1 MAITPRGTILLTF
14 AAFGAI
20 VGSNVGAFPIIVKNA
35 EVPLWLFGLVGSIG
49 MLSNIFAMSL
59 GGFIN
64 RYADHRTV
72 LLIVLPLS
80 FVALCFA
87 QLAYSPFTFVV
98 SAILISLALGA
109 CDLFMNA
116 EGAAVEQET
125 GKPIFSSY
133 HGSASL
139 AIAGFAILSSMIS
152 VWLSPWFVVLFTA
165 VPVSLAFA
173 AVYKTIPA
181 RGVVRHDEQKTRVVL
196 PYRLLTFIGLAAG
209 FNVTSEVVCIVWAG
223 QLLTSIAPEWA
234 AYSGLG
240 VAFYGVCSG
249 TMRLFGDG
257 LRARFG
263 DRNVMLS
270 CLAVAIPGF
279 MVLSLAPGFLISVI
293 AFACVGFGL
302 AVVFPCLFSLAAKL
316 VPEGKA
322 AAMGYVGLVGGLPR
336 VTLPFLMGWLAQT
349 YSLGAVFAASAVVST
364 TALVIIVATFARAEA
379 ALSER

>member
-1 MAITPRGTILLTF
+1 MVLSARGTILLTF
-14 AAFGAI
+14 AAFGAV
-20 VGSNVGAFPIIVKNA
+20 VGSNVGAFPVIIQNSGVSLG
-35 EVPLWLFGLVGSIG
+35 VFGLVGSIG

-64 RYADHRTV
+64 RHADHRTV
-72 LLIVLPLS
+72 LLVVLPLS

-87 QLAYSPFTFVV
+87 QVSYSPFTFVA
-98 SAILISLALGA
+98 SAILISLALGT

-125 GKPIFSSY
+125 GRPIFSSY

-139 AIAGFAILSSMIS
+139 AIAGFAILSSMVS
-152 VWLSPWFVVLFTA
+152 VWLSPLSVVVFTA
-165 VPVSLAFA
+165 IPVGLALA
-173 AVYKTIPA
+173 AINKNIPK
-181 RGVVRHDEQKTRVVL
+181 RGVVRHHETKVRVVL

-209 FNVTSEVVCIVWAG
+209 FNVTSEVVCIQWAG
-223 QLLTSIAPEWA
+223 QLLQSIAPEWA

-249 TMRLFGDG
+249 TMRLFGDR

-263 DRNVMLS
+263 DRTVMLS

-279 MVLSLAPGFLISVI
+279 VVLSMAPGFLISVV
-293 AFACVGFGL
+293 AFAAVGFGL

-349 YSLGAVFAASAVVST
+349 YSLGAVFAASALVST
-364 TALVIIVATFARAEA
+364 AALIIIIATFAKAEA
-379 ALSER
+379 AVAK